1 MASDMRRHVSAP
13 RLLGGRGRNAQSD
26 ATAPDDRHRP
36 DSVVRVVDDDPA
48 LLRSM
53 ALLLEAAGF
62 RVNTYDSAEAF
73 LSGSDAS
80 PGCAVLDLHMTG
92 AGGLELQQAI
102 LRAEHPVPVIFL
114 TGRGDVHSSVRA
126 MKRGAVDFLTK
137 PVAGDELLEAV
148 RRAIALDRTARRT
161 RRERAAL
168 RARYD
173 ALTARE
179 REVFTLVARGLLN
192 KQIAAALGTSERT
205 IKAHRANVMRKM
217 GAESAADLVRAADRV
232 ADVASAGE

>member
-1 MASDMRRHVSAP
+1 
-13 RLLGGRGRNAQSD
+13 
-26 ATAPDDRHRP
+26 
-36 DSVVRVVDDDPA
+36 
-48 LLRSM
+48 M
-53 ALLLEAAGF
+53 ALLLETAGF
-62 RVNTYDSAEAF
+62 RVSTYDSAEAF
-73 LSGSDAS
+73 LSDRDTS

-102 LRAEHPVPVIFL
+102 LEAENPVPVIFL

-137 PVAGDELLEAV
+137 PVAGDELLDAV
-148 RRAIALDRTARRT
+148 RRAIALDRTARRK
-161 RRERAAL
+161 RRERAQL

-179 REVFTLVARGLLN
+179 REVFSFVARGLLN
-192 KQIAAALGTSERT
+192 KQVAAALGTSERT

-217 GAESAADLVRAADRV
+217 GAESVADLARAADRL
-232 ADVASAGE
+232 ADATSAGE